1 MPPTPEELAAVK
13 AQLEEAVTDAF
24 RWGLAVAMHT
34 IAPYHPYQPALID
47 HILTALRRKSLQ
59 AIDDR
64 RTP

>member
-1 MPPTPEELAAVK
+1 MPLSPEETAQIK
-13 AQLEEAVTDAF
+13 KQLEEAVTDAF
-24 RWGLAVAMHT
+24 RWGLAVAIHT
-34 IAPYHPYQPALID
+34 IAPYQPHHPALID